1 MEWLFL
7 YKSRSGAVVARQSH
21 YLKVGSSSL
30 SSATIFISQDFSQWS
45 VKIAGLIG
53 VIAQWKSICFASRG
67 FWVRLPVSPLT

>member
-30 SSATIFISQDFSQWS
+30 SSATN
-45 VKIAGLIG
+45 G
-53 VIAQWKSICFASRG
+53 VITQ
-67 FWVRLPVSPLT
+67 L